1 MLHEQG
7 LQHWVLWLLPV
18 PVQLLHH
25 LLNNLHGGA
34 FVPAPQHSVLAL
46 RVGVMRVTQ
55 RTAIS
60 WTLLEIMVVT
70 RGTLAVMMRWL
81 AVFLLFLGS
90 LGVCLP
96 NSLGTERSVSGYS
109 WAGFPWHLGSWGK
122 L

>member
-1 MLHEQG
+1 M
-7 LQHWVLWLLPV
+7 
-18 PVQLLHH
+18 
-25 LLNNLHGGA
+25 
-34 FVPAPQHSVLAL
+34 PAPQHSVLAL
-46 RVGVMRVTQ
+46 RVEVMRVTQ

-60 WTLLEIMVVT
+60 WTLLEMMVVT

-96 NSLGTERSVSGYS
+96 NSLGTERSVSGYFWGAS
-109 WAGFPWHLGSWGK
+109 PGSRAPGASCRGRPCPSPCPNPC